1 MNLMKNR
8 FSSQPSPHP
17 LRLPDL
23 TRKLH
28 RRKRGR
34 WLCGGLA
41 AVAACP
47 AGAMDEIA
55 AAPLAGVS
63 LEELMNVR
71 VTTVSREEST
81 VGLSPAA
88 VFVIT
93 PEMIRRSG
101 ATTFAEILRM
111 VPGMNVARIDASKWA
126 VSAGGFTERFGNKLL
141 VQVDGRTAYKNSM
154 VKWEF

>member
-1 MNLMKNR
+1 
-8 FSSQPSPHP
+8 
-17 LRLPDL
+17 
-23 TRKLH
+23 
-28 RRKRGR
+28 
-34 WLCGGLA
+34 
-41 AVAACP
+41 
-47 AGAMDEIA
+47 MDEIA

-126 VSAGGFTERFGNKLL
+126 VSARGFTERFGNKLL
-141 VQVDGRTAYKNSM
+141 VPVDGRTVYKNSM